1 MYSCPKWTSLCASFW
16 RRLGAN
22 FLELRYGEVRRSP
35 LLRASVN
42 KDMRKNHGSRVVA
55 PLDASS
61 VLPHRFGRLC
71 PVAHPQHLVDGA
83 QVLLDRRLRQV
94 QAPRYLGVAQALHDH
109 LQDLSSTSREVPYF
123 GVLVL
128 AQDVP

>member
-1 MYSCPKWTSLCASFW
+1 MPTSENSVKRKF
-16 RRLGAN
+16 N
-22 FLELRYGEVRRSP
+22 FLEFTFQALEQIGLRKDSVRS
-35 LLRASVN
+35 LRAL
-42 KDMRKNHGSRVVA
+42 GFLA

-94 QAPRYLGVAQALHDH
+94 QAARYLGVAQALDYQF
-109 LQDLSSTSREVPYF
+109 QDLSLTGREVPYF
-123 GVLVL
+123 GVLLL
-128 AQDVP
+128 AQEEVP